1 MCDYSLG
8 GIPNRLATEGEELVV
23 HRFSTGAAGL
33 ACPADLEQRESLSEA
48 SGKKLWQRITGIFNS
63 NFFHARV
70 VPAVCIPPG
79 ALLIV
84 KDIPLD
90 LQKRYG
96 IEGEEGVTFT
106 QTSAVGDLPRDTF
119 RFQNGRQVRIQELPR
134 GLRVEVLSL
143 AGAALEL
150 NDRDL
155 MDTTSTTDPVGVPV
169 RR

>member
-33 ACPADLEQRESLSEA
+33 ACPADLEPRESLSET
-48 SGKKLWQRITGIFNS
+48 SGKQFWQRIRGIFDS
-63 NFFHARV
+63 NWFHVRV

-79 ALLIV
+79 ALLIL

-90 LQKRYG
+90 LQKRYNV
-96 IEGEEGVTFT
+96 EREEGVTFT
-106 QTSAVGDLPRDTF
+106 QTSAIGDLPRDIF
-119 RFQNGRQVRIQELPR
+119 RFQNGRQIRIQELPR

-143 AGAALEL
+143 AGSALEL
-150 NDRDL
+150 NEQDL
-155 MDTTSTTDPVGVPV
+155 TGTISTTEPVAVPV